1 MVNAYNKGTNITGEI
16 VMFVLSMFIVQLI
29 FLSLGMALAALI
41 RNSKSSGSLSTGTLL
56 GAFGIAKITD
66 MTDKLNILNMLSPF
80 KYFNYGNIVNGIGI
94 STGIVILSVLL
105 SALLLVSTYLFYQ
118 RRDLS
123 V

>member
-41 RNSKSSGSLSTGTLL
+41 RNSKSSGSLSTGILL

-80 KYFNYGNIVNGIGI
+80 KYFDYGNIVNEIGI